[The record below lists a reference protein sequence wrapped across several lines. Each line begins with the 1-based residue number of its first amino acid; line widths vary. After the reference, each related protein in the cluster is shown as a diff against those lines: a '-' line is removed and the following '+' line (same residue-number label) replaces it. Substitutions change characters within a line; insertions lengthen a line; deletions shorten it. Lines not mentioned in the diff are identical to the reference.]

1 MTMEI
6 KANGISM
13 NYELTG
19 KGRSLT
25 LIHGG
30 GDNVNA
36 WYNQVPVFSKK
47 YQVLTY
53 DVRGHGKTEL
63 PKHPVNTE
71 LWVKDLK
78 ALLQALNIEETI
90 LVGHS
95 LGGGITLNFTIA
107 YPDMVKA
114 IILSNSGLRPSPKNE
129 DEKNQMEIFT
139 QKNIERLKKEG
150 LGNDVDGRLKA
161 MFSPGFV
168 EKNPGVAEKYKS
180 MFLQNNLEGYIRVVE
195 AMGIPDTSL
204 DLKGITCPV
213 LVIAGEHDPYVNP
226 DAGKAT
232 QQAIPGAQ
240 LKILPSGHAPEMEI
254 PQEYNNTVLGFLAEV
269 GLG

>member
-1 MTMEI
+1 MKI

-13 NYELTG
+13 NYELNG
-19 KGRSLT
+19 KGRNLT

-30 GDNVNA
+30 GDNLNS

-53 DVRGHGKTEL
+53 DVRGHGKTEM
-63 PKHPVNTE
+63 PKGPINTE
-71 LWVKDLK
+71 LWVKDLN
-78 ALLQALNIEETI
+78 ALLQALKIKETI
-90 LVGHS
+90 LAGHS
-95 LGGGITLNFTIA
+95 LGGGIALNFTLA
-107 YPDMVKA
+107 HPDMVKG
-114 IILSNSGLRPSPKNE
+114 IILSNSGLRPAPGNE
-129 DEKNQMEIFT
+129 EEMNRMKAFT
-139 QKNIERLKKEG
+139 QRRIDLLRKEG
-150 LGNDVDGRLKA
+150 LKIDVADRLKA

-168 EKNPGVAEKYKS
+168 EKNPKVAAKYKS
-180 MFLQNNLEGYIRVVE
+180 IFLQNKLEGYLRVVE
-195 AMGIPDTSL
+195 AMGVPDTSL

-226 DAGKAT
+226 TAGKST
-232 QQAIPGAQ
+232 QQAIQGAQ

-254 PQEYNNTVLGFLAEV
+254 PQEYNDTILGFLAGA

>member
-1 MTMEI
+1 MKI

-13 NYELTG
+13 NYELSG

-30 GDNVNA
+30 GDNLNS

-53 DVRGHGKTEL
+53 DVRGHGQTEL
-63 PKHPVNTE
+63 PAGPINTE
-71 LWVKDLK
+71 LWVKDLYT
-78 ALLQALNIEETI
+78 LLQVLKIKETI

-95 LGGGITLNFTIA
+95 LGGGIALNFTLVH
-107 YPDMVKA
+107 PDMVKA

-129 DEKNQMEIFT
+129 EEKNQMKAFT
-139 QKNIERLKKEG
+139 QKNIERLRKEG
-150 LGNDVDGRLKA
+150 LQSDVDGRLKA
-161 MFSPGFV
+161 MFSPGFA
-168 EKNPGVAEKYKS
+168 EKNTKVADKYKS
-180 MFLQNNLEGYIRVVE
+180 IFLQNRLEGYLRVVE

-204 DLKGITCPV
+204 DLKGIACPV

-226 DAGKAT
+226 AAGKST
-232 QQAIPGAQ
+232 QEAIPGAQ
-240 LKILPSGHAPEMEI
+240 LKILPSGHAPEMEC
-254 PQEYNNTVLGFLAEV
+254 PHEYNRVVLEFMAGA
-269 GLG
+269 GL